1 MQSIFPYFAS
11 QKQLRAYL
19 DRPLKNKNSINM
31 SNLQI
36 NTTQNVQLDY
46 KIVGIG
52 ERIIAFLLD
61 GFILYLYA
69 VLVQYIGEAIG
80 YVFKDSWTQIGL
92 VGLIFL
98 PAMCY
103 SLLMHSL
110 FNGRTVGKMLMQI
123 RVVRLDGTPV
133 HWSNLLV
140 RWMLRSVDIWLF
152 FGSIGILSIL
162 FSDKKQRLGDAAA
175 GTVVIG
181 TKNKINISHTILEE
195 VEDTHVPTFLN
206 VTLLTDKDV
215 RLIKETY
222 HLAIR
227 NGDYKTVKALRDKI
241 ESLLGSDSGL
251 YDTPY
256 IDTVL
261 KDYNFYTQKI

>member
-1 MQSIFPYFAS
+1 
-11 QKQLRAYL
+11 
-19 DRPLKNKNSINM
+19 M

-36 NTTQNVQLDY
+36 NTTQNVNLDY

-52 ERIIAFLLD
+52 ERIVAFLLD

-69 VLVQYIGEAIG
+69 VLVQLIGDAIG

-133 HWSNLLV
+133 HWSHLLV
-140 RWMLRSVDIWLF
+140 RWMLRLVDIWLF
-152 FGSIGILSIL
+152 FGSVGILSIL
-162 FSDKKQRLGDAAA
+162 FTDKKQRLGDAAA
-175 GTVVIG
+175 GTVVIS
-181 TKNKINISHTILEE
+181 TKNNIRVSHTILEE
-195 VEDTHVPTFLN
+195 VEETYVPTFLN

-222 HLAIR
+222 QLAKR
-227 NGDYKTVKALRDKI
+227 SGDYKTMKMLRDRV
-241 ESLLGSDSGL
+241 EGLLGSDSSL
-251 YDTPY
+251 YDKQY
-256 IDTVL
+256 IDTVI